1 MSNPLDPVLTW
12 YTTAKDSI
20 RVTRRVIDTGI
31 PNAVT
36 SKHVFHVKN
45 QTENETALD
54 QAQEELDRL
63 VVLGLVAIF
72 ERSLRDHLSA
82 LPVIPVVTGV
92 VLHDCVRDQI
102 VKDMEFWHIER
113 ILIDS
118 LFTAVDSA
126 LRGQVKQIID
136 YRNWVAHG
144 HTRNQPPPLAISPV
158 AAHQRLTD
166 FLRQTGVVT

>member
-1 MSNPLDPVLTW
+1 MSNPLDPVLRW

-31 PNAVT
+31 ANAVT
-36 SKHVFHVKN
+36 SKHVFHVMT

-54 QAQEELDRL
+54 QAQEELERL

-82 LPVIPVVTGV
+82 LPIIPVVTGV
-92 VLHDCVRDQI
+92 PLHDSVRIQI
-102 VKDMEFWHIER
+102 IRDMEFWHIER
-113 ILIDS
+113 ILLES
-118 LFTAVDSA
+118 LFTAVDP
-126 LRGQVKQIID
+126 LLKGQVKQIID

-144 HTRNQPPPLAISPV
+144 HTRSQPPPLVISPV
-158 AAHQRLTD
+158 IAHQRLTD
-166 FLRQTGVVT
+166 FLTQAKVI